1 MMKKIV
7 LFLAIVMVAVIS
19 VQAEAVMGNPMMG
32 PGTGSGAAMM
42 TNTGGFGMM
51 NGMAGAPIVAED
63 GTAYV
68 VTHNPSTTPGTVPSS
83 ASFESKISQI
93 RPTGEID
100 TLILKGI
107 VSRPVV
113 YGGMFIATASL
124 PDMSNFNM
132 IGNLGSAPVAQQST
146 LYAVPV
152 PFTSS
157 SVPVAVSLDGD
168 FASVPVISNNKIY
181 VVTTDFGNA
190 MMSGNT
196 MFNGMYGSYNF
207 NTATAHSYLYI
218 VNFDGTLASKITIQ

>member
-1 MMKKIV
+1 MKKIA
-7 LFLAIVMVAVIS
+7 LFLAVVMVAVVALQS
-19 VQAEAVMGNPMMG
+19 EAAMGGNPMMG
-32 PGTGSGAAMM
+32 PGGGTMM

-51 NGMAGAPIVAED
+51 NGMGGTPIVADD

-68 VTHNPSTTPGTVPSS
+68 VIHNPSTSPGTVPSS
-83 ASFESKISQI
+83 ASFESKINQI
-93 RPTGEID
+93 KPTGQID
-100 TLILKGI
+100 TLTLKGI

-132 IGNLGSAPVAQQST
+132 IGNLGSAPVARQAT

-152 PFTSS
+152 PFTSAS
-157 SVPVAVSLDGD
+157 SPVAVSLDGNY
-168 FASVPVISNNKIY
+168 ASVPVIANNKIY

-196 MFNGMYGSYNF
+196 MFNGMYGTYNF
-207 NTATAHSYLYI
+207 NTTTAHSYLYI